1 MNLSVTS
8 EIGNLRR
15 VIVHRPGIE
24 IARITPE
31 NKEALLFDDLL
42 WVDRAQAEHDAFA
55 GLMSERGA
63 EVLYFEQLLAD
74 VLAEEAVREDVVSR
88 VVTAAECGPYVA
100 GRLTSAL
107 AERSPADVIDVLL
120 GGLLERELPALGIDP
135 LFADL
140 ISDRFR
146 YVMRPVPNLLFMRDN
161 AAWIDNGLVRSSLA
175 TPARRRES
183 VFMAAIYNHHPL
195 FRDEPFPTWFG
206 DEPEHHFP
214 ASIEGGDVLVINERT
229 LVIGLGERTTPA
241 AVEMLAHRLFRA
253 SAVDQIVVV
262 HLRHDRSVMHLD
274 TVFTMVD
281 HNKFNIFPSLLEGAD
296 VHVIS
301 KGNDARLAVEKL
313 PDVGAAMR
321 RVLDRDDLVMI
332 STGGD
337 HIGRLREQ
345 WDDGNNT
352 LALAPGVVVAY
363 SRNTETNRRLRD
375 EGIEVLELDSSEL
388 CRGRG
393 GSRCMTQ
400 PILRDAV

>member
-1 MNLSVTS
+1 MSLSVAS

-42 WVDRAQAEHDAFA
+42 WVDRAQAEHDSFA
-55 GLMSERGA
+55 GLMADRGA

-74 VLAEEAVREDVVSR
+74 VLADEAVRKDVLSR
-88 VVTAAECGPYVA
+88 VVTDAECGPYVA
-100 GRLTSAL
+100 GRLRAAL
-107 AERSPADVIDVLL
+107 AERSTAEVMDVLL
-120 GGLLERELPALGIDP
+120 GGLLERELPAWGIDP

-195 FRDEPFPTWFG
+195 FRDEPFQTWYG
-206 DEPEHHFP
+206 DEPDHGFP

-241 AVEMLAHRLFRA
+241 AVEMLAHRLFRD
-253 SAVDQIVVV
+253 SEVDQIVVV

-274 TVFTMVD
+274 TVFTMID
-281 HNKFNIFPSLLEGAD
+281 HSKFNIFPSLLEGAD
-296 VHVIS
+296 VHLIS
-301 KGNDARLAVEKL
+301 KGTDARLAVEKL
-313 PDVGAAMR
+313 PDVGEAMR

-400 PILRDAV
+400 PLLRDAL